1 MRTTTAAFAI
11 AAAAATVSGQTVQ
24 NYTSALDMEIDPNSV
39 PTQLRATWCQG
50 QTNTCNV
57 LCGLDTASNDCVQS
71 TLEYDCTCSSNNSA
85 PGLQYYTQTI
95 PFFVCRELYSQCIA
109 QNAGNADG
117 QDACDE
123 NINALCFEHDPPS
136 AADVEDEDD
145 DDESSST
152 SSAPTSTATQSSSQT
167 SGTAAAETTG
177 PSDNDDEDSAAHVNV
192 AGSGAA
198 AVAALGLLAA
208 LL

>member
-1 MRTTTAAFAI
+1 MRATTAAFAI

-39 PTQLRATWCQG
+39 PTQTRATWCQG

-57 LCGLDTASNDCVQS
+57 LCNLDTASNDCQQS
-71 TLEYDCTCSSNNSA
+71 TLEYDCTCSSNSSA
-85 PGLQYYTQTI
+85 PGLEYYSQTI
-95 PFFVCRELYSQCIA
+95 PFFVCRELFSQCIA

-117 QDACDE
+117 QESCTE
-123 NINALCFEHDPPS
+123 NINSLCLDHNPPS
-136 AADVEDEDD
+136 AADVEDSDD
-145 DDESSST
+145 DDESTST
-152 SSAPTSTATQSSSQT
+152 TTSPTSTATEASET
-167 SGTAAAETTG
+167 SGTAAAETTAPG
-177 PSDNDDEDSAAHVNV
+177 DNDDDSAGPINV
-192 AGSGAA
+192 PGSGAA